1 MLIFQDLAVVVM
13 VLLIPMLGEGGGSA
27 LGLAWALLKA
37 GGLIVVVLTL
47 ATRVMPHIL
56 EAVART
62 CSPEIFLLT
71 VVAIC
76 LGTAFVTSLARVSLS
91 LGAFLAGLLVSESR
105 FGQQALGEI
114 LPLQITFS
122 AAFFI
127 SSGCSWTSASWS

>member
-27 LGLAWALLKA
+27 LGLLWALLKA
-37 GGLIVVVLTL
+37 GGLIVIVLTL
-47 ATRVMPHIL
+47 ATRVMPHVL

-76 LGTAFVTSLARVSLS
+76 LGTANQSGWGQPLTGGVSG
-91 LGAFLAGLLVSESR
+91 GAAGQRE
-105 FGQQALGEI
+105 
-114 LPLQITFS
+114 PLW
-122 AAFFI
+122 AAG
-127 SSGCSWTSASWS
+127 SGRDFAAPDYF